1 MITIRATI
9 KGKSF
14 ASTLRERLSGAAA
27 EAFVKEVQQDMVE
40 QVRRNITVM
49 GGPGGRWPQL
59 SGFNQARTERKA
71 AKTTIRGL
79 RTAGLGLGDLDADRA
94 RELRRQSG
102 STGRHAG
109 YAAQKDAG
117 VAAGRLRFGA
127 AERLRATGGLVAAL
141 VARVTR
147 TAYKMVIALGADGH
161 APNGTPYDVV
171 LLANAKGTA
180 TIPARDPTS
189 NMEQFERR
197 VGVRLRRLLSGR

>member
-1 MITIRATI
+1 MITIKATI
-9 KGKSF
+9 RGKPF
-14 ASTLRERLSGAAA
+14 ASTLRERLHGAAMD
-27 EAFVKEVQQDMVE
+27 AFIKEVQQDMVE
-40 QVRRNITVM
+40 QVRRNITTQ
-49 GGPGGRWPQL
+49 GGPGGAWPQL
-59 SGFNQARTERKA
+59 SGFNQARSERKA

-94 RELRRQSG
+94 RELRRQAG
-102 STGRHAG
+102 STSRHAG
-109 YAAQKDAG
+109 YAAQKEAG

-147 TAYKMVIALGADGH
+147 FAYRTVIALGADGN

-180 TIPARDPTS
+180 TIPARDPTT
-189 NMEQFERR
+189 NMAQFEKR
-197 VGVRLRRLLSGR
+197 VGVRLRRLLNGR